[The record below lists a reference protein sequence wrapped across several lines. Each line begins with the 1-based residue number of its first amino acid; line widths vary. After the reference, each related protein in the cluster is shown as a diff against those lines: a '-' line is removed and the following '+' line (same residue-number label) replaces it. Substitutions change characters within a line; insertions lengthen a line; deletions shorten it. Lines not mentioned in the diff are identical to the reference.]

1 MRRQMR
7 AGDTWCMTKL
17 QTEFAPHNQDDL
29 VEGWDAV
36 EEYINDAVLIAFD
49 GCHKIYLAMDQEE
62 AQFFRDNY
70 NGEGCSDRNFTGS
83 PSEMLEAIHGWWDES
98 CGLRFVSA
106 VWHNEAD
113 PNAGFVS
120 LISQMAE
127 DEVDEDASDDED
139 DEY

>member
-1 MRRQMR
+1 
-7 AGDTWCMTKL
+7 MTKL

-62 AQFFRDNY
+62 AEWFAKNY
-70 NGEGCSDRNFTGS
+70 NGADCTDRNFTGS

>member
-1 MRRQMR
+1 
-7 AGDTWCMTKL
+7 MTKL

-29 VEGWDAV
+29 VEGWAAV

-62 AQFFRDNY
+62 AEWFAKNY
-70 NGEGCSDRNFTGS
+70 NGEGCTDRNFTGS
-83 PSEMLEAIHGWWDES
+83 PSEMLKTIHDWWDES
-98 CGLRFVSA
+98 CSLRFVNA

-139 DEY
+139 EEY

>member
-1 MRRQMR
+1 MS

-98 CGLRFVSA
+98 CPLRFVSA

-127 DEVDEDASDDED
+127 DEVDEDASDDDD